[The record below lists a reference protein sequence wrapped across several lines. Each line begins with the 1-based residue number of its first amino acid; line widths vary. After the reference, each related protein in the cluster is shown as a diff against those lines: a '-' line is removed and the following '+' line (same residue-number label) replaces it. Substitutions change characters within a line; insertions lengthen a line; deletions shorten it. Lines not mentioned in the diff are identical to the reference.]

1 MFDNRLNEM
10 KYEDTKSFL
19 EDVRN
24 KSFKGRII
32 IDNDCVLAYER
43 GELAFDF
50 ENLSPRDSL
59 FFVLEYFGADVD
71 YS

>member
-24 KSFKGRII
+24 NSLKDRII
-32 IDNDCVLAYER
+32 IDCDCVLAYER

-71 YS
+71 YA